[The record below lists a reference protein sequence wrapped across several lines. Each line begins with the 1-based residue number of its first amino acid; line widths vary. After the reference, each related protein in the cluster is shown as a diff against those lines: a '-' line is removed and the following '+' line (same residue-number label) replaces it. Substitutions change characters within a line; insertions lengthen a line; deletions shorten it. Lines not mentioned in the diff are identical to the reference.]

1 MREQGASDDE
11 LRAVAARAEAFFLS
25 TWVAC
30 VERASERIP
39 HQHMVSS
46 HLHLHSQAEPDL
58 QQPQPH
64 EALVPASLAPSH
76 PQQPASESDPS
87 RASFTDATSPQSP
100 SNAPSAAD
108 DPPYPPTFA
117 ELAQMIAT
125 GAPVPGIR
133 DIPDL
138 LAEGKPSES
147 TAQVPKKPWERAG
160 DGVPADAMSDS

>member
-1 MREQGASDDE
+1 MQSDLNDQRNDKAAPAGYTTLTDPTFLAS
-11 LRAVAARAEAFFLS
+11 LPATARGLAVDPATDA
-25 TWVAC
+25 
-30 VERASERIP
+30 
-39 HQHMVSS
+39 
-46 HLHLHSQAEPDL
+46 QAEPDL